1 MPGSIGVGA
10 HGWRSQVCQPWGRNS
25 VSGLVVPKVEA
36 PGHPEHPLLLSDAV
50 VNLELKLYKGQKT
63 HSLRMLENLSID
75 LCLFINK

>member
-1 MPGSIGVGA
+1 MAGG
-10 HGWRSQVCQPWGRNS
+10 HRFTSQEGMTLSKDWLCQKWD
-25 VSGLVVPKVEA
+25 